1 MFGIYYPAQ
10 FPFFKQK
17 LFLSMV
23 SPGELIKLDLI
34 FSQKIYPW
42 QIFFLRSMVVK
53 LFAFVS
59 CCALLHSIKAP
70 MKSAPSE
77 IFTPFVPP
85 RNSKFNVD
93 RVKAEFS
100 HSRKN
105 NGAL

>member
-10 FPFFKQK
+10 LLFFKQK
-17 LFLSMV
+17 SFLSMI

-42 QIFFLRSMVVK
+42 QIFFLRSTVVK

-59 CCALLHSIKAP
+59 CCALLHSINAP
-70 MKSAPSE
+70 RKSAPSK
-77 IFTPFVPP
+77 IFMPFAPP

-93 RVKAEFS
+93 RVKAEVS

-105 NGAL
+105 NGVL